1 MYQKEIKT
9 KLTWNKVKNNWFL
22 YIKIKYVKRKNINI

>member
-9 KLTWNKVKNNWFL
+9 KLTWNKMKNNWFL
-22 YIKIKYVKRKNINI
+22 YIKIKKLKERI